1 MKKIVYTGLLCL
13 ATLVNFAQSTNSLY
27 GIVRQNY
34 YSTVTDPFDSTITYQ
49 NFDSATIRLGYSN
62 PATGFVGNIGTSTY
76 NQLVNL
82 TGAAINPYDS
92 SYTFMG
98 GTNLN
103 TFSMSTGQFIN
114 QVPLSNPIAPSYFDN
129 FRFNNSDSTIY
140 GLARRNTYNPVTMQ
154 TVGEVYLAKVNTQ
167 TGVITQISP
176 NSVAFGF
183 ALAGSAIDPYQMVYY
198 FSSGSFLYGLDIYNG
213 SVFTKTPIT
222 VTNGIAFDNFT
233 YSCAD
238 TGLYGLIRQ
247 NYFSY
252 VINPLFPTDSF
263 PELDST
269 SIKLG
274 RINPATG
281 IVTTISP
288 SSIAQGGYSLNA
300 GAAIDPT
307 TMTYYFS
314 NGNEMLGVSLIT
326 GLLTSKS
333 PYVFAAGQFF
343 DLMRNF
349 ENCIAAVATRPRP
362 ITLGIKD
369 AALINDFELF
379 PNPTENTCLVKNSKG
394 IKQISLLSIDGRE
407 IMNSTQQSTQ
417 ASIDLS
423 GLEKGVYLIKI
434 IDSKDAVSLKRV
446 VRN

>member
-1 MKKIVYTGLLCL
+1 MKKPLLFLSLLFLSLISL
-13 ATLVNFAQSTNSLY
+13 AQNANSIY

-34 YSTVTDPFDSTITYQ
+34 YSIAYDPFDSSITYQ
-49 NFDSATIRLGYSN
+49 MFDSATIRLGFSD
-62 PATGFVGNIGTSTY
+62 PATGIVANIGNSTY

-103 TFSMSTGQFIN
+103 TLSLSTGQIMN
-114 QVPLSNPIAPSYFDN
+114 QVPLFNPIAFSYFDN

-140 GLARRNTYNPVTMQ
+140 GLARRNNYDPISMQ
-154 TVGEVYLAKVNTQ
+154 TIGEVYLAKVNTQ
-167 TGVITQISP
+167 SGLITQISP
-176 NSVAFGF
+176 NSIANGF

-198 FSSGSFLYGLDIYNG
+198 FSTGAFLLGIDIYNG
-213 SVFTKTPIT
+213 SIFSIAPIT
-222 VTNGIAFDNFT
+222 ITDGIAFDNFT

-252 VINPLFPTDSF
+252 VTNPLFPLDSF
-263 PELDST
+263 PLLDSS

-300 GAAIDPT
+300 GAAINPN
-307 TMTYYFS
+307 TMTYYYS
-314 NGNEMLGVSLIT
+314 NGYEMFGVSLIT
-326 GLLTSKS
+326 GLITSKS
-333 PYVFAAGQFF
+333 PFVFAAGEYF
-343 DLMRNF
+343 DLMRNS
-349 ENCIAAVATRPRP
+349 ENCFSALAVRPKP
-362 ITLGIKD
+362 TVLGLNSTIQSKE
-369 AALINDFELF
+369 IEIF
-379 PNPTENTCLVKNSKG
+379 PNPTENTCLVKNNIG
-394 IKQISLLSIDGRE
+394 INQISVLSIEGRE
-407 IMNSTQQSTQ
+407 IMNTTLQSTQ
-417 ASIDLS
+417 IVLDLS
-423 GLEKGVYLIKI
+423 GLEKGVYLVKI
-434 IDSKDAVSLKRV
+434 RDNKNVVSLKRLIK
-446 VRN
+446 N